1 MTTSKS
7 TAKARQQKAPAK
19 TLKKKVSAKPAAKP
33 RPVDSNEQGRGEQQ
47 NPQVAAGPQIPYHF
61 VVTFEKEGGERVNAD
76 GILAMPV
83 PILNQ
88 ETYNAVKGL
97 LAEHFKVENVKAV
110 LISSLTRMDGVQLLM
125 QPVQA
130 Q

>member
-1 MTTSKS
+1 MA
-7 TAKARQQKAPAK
+7 TAKKQVQQQVKKPTPAK
-19 TLKKKVSAKPAAKP
+19 RPNATSAKKPAAPKHK
-33 RPVDSNEQGRGEQQ
+33 REVQQPVQEQ
-47 NPQVAAGPQIPYHF
+47 PQGPQIPYHF